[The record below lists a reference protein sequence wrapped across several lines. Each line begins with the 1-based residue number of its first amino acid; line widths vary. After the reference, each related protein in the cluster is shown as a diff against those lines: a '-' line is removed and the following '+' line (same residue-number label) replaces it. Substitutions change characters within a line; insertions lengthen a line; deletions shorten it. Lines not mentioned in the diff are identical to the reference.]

1 MRVGRVGAVTY
12 ALQRTHP
19 YQPSSSLLYICVTRP
34 QGGSAYLLVDR
45 NVIHDCGT
53 TGFGAGQSTGL
64 QYMVPPWTHY
74 EAYDIKFTNNVL
86 HDVDGAAFGVWGGFN
101 ILMAHN
107 TAYR

>member
-1 MRVGRVGAVTY
+1 
-12 ALQRTHP
+12 
-19 YQPSSSLLYICVTRP
+19 
-34 QGGSAYLLVDR
+34 
-45 NVIHDCGT
+45 
-53 TGFGAGQSTGL
+53 
-64 QYMVPPWTHY
+64 MVPPWTHY